1 MLWMNLEV
9 RLVLVRWLYLA
20 VGVQIPSKKFDLIIQ
35 IKNRLSIDA
44 VILEGEKPKLLPFL
58 IAEKLA
64 GKYLK

>member
-9 RLVLVRWLYLA
+9 RLVLVKWLYLA

-44 VILEGEKPKLLPFL
+44 VNLRRGE
-58 IAEKLA
+58 A
-64 GKYLK
+64 